1 MPETGVIG
9 NEGEGI
15 LVSEDWGDMSSI
27 TSCATLF
34 RIERPLAF
42 FRDRFL
48 TDLDSGGG
56 PFSLSSSAIWKK
68 INCSSG
74 ESLFHIFPH
83 SRDISCW
90 PVFSGKKPPCMR
102 NER

>member
-1 MPETGVIG
+1 MSETGMIG

-27 TSCATLF
+27 TSCETLF
-34 RIERPLAF
+34 RIELPLAF

-48 TDLDSGGG
+48 TGLDPGGG
-56 PFSLSSSAIWKK
+56 PFSLSSSAFWKK
-68 INCSSG
+68 IDWYSG

-83 SRDISCW
+83 SQDISCW
-90 PVFSGKKPPCMR
+90 PVPFGKTPL
-102 NER
+102 